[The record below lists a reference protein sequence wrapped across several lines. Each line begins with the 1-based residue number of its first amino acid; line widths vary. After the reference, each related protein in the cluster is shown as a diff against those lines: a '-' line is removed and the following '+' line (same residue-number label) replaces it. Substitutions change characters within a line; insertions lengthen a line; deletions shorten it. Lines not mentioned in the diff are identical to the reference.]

1 MGSVHEWM
9 ASWKS
14 WKRPALSRTVHPRA
28 VLLSSVSGGA
38 VGWRMGGEIG
48 GGREEES
55 ERGADLGDTV
65 TGEAIVLG
73 DEGDGELQ
81 LRGNP
86 RAGKWCTSRS
96 LPWAI

>member
-1 MGSVHEWM
+1 M
-9 ASWKS
+9 
-14 WKRPALSRTVHPRA
+14 
-28 VLLSSVSGGA
+28 
-38 VGWRMGGEIG
+38 G
-48 GGREEES
+48 GGRAEES